1 MCARPGSVIGLKAG
15 SQSSGACL
23 GMGVSEME
31 LPWVGATIGGSGS
44 RSLLLVRLI
53 EIVTPAALLAVT
65 GLVNALMPPAAKPLK
80 RKAAAK
86 FLNLL
91 LDV

>member
-1 MCARPGSVIGLKAG
+1 
-15 SQSSGACL
+15 
-23 GMGVSEME
+23 
-31 LPWVGATIGGSGS
+31 
-44 RSLLLVRLI
+44 
-53 EIVTPAALLAVT
+53 VTPAALPAVT

>member
-1 MCARPGSVIGLKAG
+1 MCARPGSAIGLKVR

-31 LPWVGATIGGSGS
+31 LPWVGATIGGSGN

-53 EIVTPAALLAVT
+53 EIVTPAALPSVT